1 MALIFDYPLCLQAKG
16 YWLEPSCAHWVWAWR
31 NNFRQAWWA
40 WSLTLPAAS
49 RTPVS
54 HSSMSA
60 AEFGAEDLLSPLR
73 QVRISLER
81 REERKVPALLAMIC
95 HSVADQLEGR
105 PELILL
111 KLIH

>member
-1 MALIFDYPLCLQAKG
+1 
-16 YWLEPSCAHWVWAWR
+16 
-31 NNFRQAWWA
+31 
-40 WSLTLPAAS
+40 
-49 RTPVS
+49 VS

-81 REERKVPALLAMIC
+81 REERNVPALPAMIR
-95 HSVADQLEGR
+95 HPVADQFEGR

-111 KLIH
+111 KLIY